1 MSLKYLEDKWDSK
14 LAGSLDEADT
24 LRYRS
29 NLLGSDLC
37 ITNFGGGNTS
47 SKIVQTDPL
56 TGQEVDVLWVKGSG
70 GDLGSMERDGFARLY
85 MDKFLAL
92 KDRYRGEDCED
103 EMVDYYPLCRFG
115 LHDRPA
121 SIDTP
126 LHGLMPFKHIDH
138 THPDWGIALAATA
151 NGQRQLAEFNKR
163 FDYHLI
169 WLPWRRPGYEL
180 GVMLAEALEAN
191 PQADGIIL
199 ASHGLMT
206 WGEDQYECYRSTIE
220 IIDALGQFVVEKI
233 EASGQEL
240 FGGARCQPRADRRE
254 VASRILPFVRGRIGQ
269 APSVRQ
275 LADSG
280 QARGLIG
287 QLVDLP
293 EVLRFVCSRDA
304 QRLAYQGTSCPDHF
318 IRTKVRPF
326 HVDWDPQKGDLDSLK
341 EAVETGL
348 TQYRR
353 DYADYYEAHKT
364 AGSPAMRDPNPTV
377 VLIPGLDM
385 LSFGK
390 SKKEA
395 RITGEFYVN
404 AIHVMEGATALADG
418 TTDEGI
424 DPDWVMNNYVALPPA
439 EAFGIEYWALEEAKL
454 QRQPPEKEMA
464 RRVAVV
470 VGGGCGIGREFCN
483 RLAREGAHIVVADR
497 DESAARET
505 TDQLKQNFGEDVAL
519 AVSLDIT
526 QRETV
531 TKAMRE
537 AALHFGGVD
546 DLINTAA
553 IFIPPDRGDSFL
565 DATWDTVLKVNVTG
579 NIVLVEEFA
588 ALIGEQGS
596 EGSVLLTSSA
606 NAVVPKVGSEP
617 YDASK
622 AAVNHLIRELA
633 VRYAPMIRVN
643 GISPATVIEG
653 SSMFPRERVTASL
666 NKYGIAFDKGEETEA
681 LIEKL
686 AEFYARRT
694 LTHRPIRPRDVVE
707 AGYFLISPRSNRT
720 TGHVIPVDGGLKEAF
735 LR

>member
-1 MSLKYLEDKWDSK
+1 MSLKYLEDKWDPK
-14 LAGSLDEADT
+14 LAESLDETDT

-29 NLLGSDLC
+29 NLLGSDLR

-47 SKIVQTDPL
+47 SKVRQTDPL
-56 TGQEVDVLWVKGSG
+56 TGQEVEVLWVKGSG
-70 GDLGSMERDGFARLY
+70 GDLGSMGRDGFARLY

-92 KDRYRGEDCED
+92 KDRYRGSDYED
-103 EMVDYYPLCRFG
+103 EMVGYYPLCRFG

-151 NGQRQLAEFNKR
+151 NGRKLLAEFNR
-163 FDYHLI
+163 QFDHHLM

-180 GVMLAEALEAN
+180 GVMLAEALKTD
-191 PQADGIIL
+191 PQANGIIL

-206 WGEDQYECYRSTIE
+206 WGDDQYGCYRSTIE
-220 IIDALGQFVVEKI
+220 IIDALGRFVAGKI
-233 EASGQEL
+233 EAVGEEL
-240 FGGARCQPRADRRE
+240 FGGECCQPRADRRE
-254 VASRILPFVRGRIGQ
+254 VASQVLPFVRGLVGE
-269 APSVRQ
+269 AK
-275 LADSG
+275 
-280 QARGLIG
+280 GLIG

-304 QRLAYQGTSCPDHF
+304 QRLAFQGTSCPDHF

-326 HVDWDPQKGDLDSLK
+326 NVDWDPQKGDLDSLK
-341 EAVETGL
+341 ESIATGL

-353 DYADYYEAHKT
+353 DYADYYDSHKT
-364 AGSPAMRDPNPTV
+364 ADSPAMRDPNPTV
-377 VLIPGLDM
+377 VLIPGVGM

-418 TTDEGI
+418 TMDEGI
-424 DPDWVMNNYVALPPA
+424 DPDRVVNNYVALSPE

-464 RRVAVV
+464 RRVAMV
-470 VGGGCGIGREFCN
+470 VGGGSGIGREFCT
-483 RLAREGAHIVVADR
+483 RLAHEGAHVVVADR
-497 DESAARET
+497 NQEAAQETVDE
-505 TDQLKQNFGEDVAL
+505 LKRHFGGDVAL
-519 AVSLDIT
+519 ALPLDIT
-526 QRETV
+526 RRGTV
-531 TKAMRE
+531 AKALRE
-537 AALHFGGVD
+537 AAMYFGGVD
-546 DLINTAA
+546 DLVNTAA
-553 IFIPPDRGDSFL
+553 VFIPPDRGDGFL
-565 DATWDTVLKVNVTG
+565 DATWDTVLKVNVIG
-579 NIVLVEEFA
+579 NIILVEEFA
-588 ALIGEQGS
+588 VLIGEQGS

-606 NAVVPKVGSEP
+606 NAVVPKTGSEP

-633 VRYAPMIRVN
+633 IRYAPAIRVN

-653 SSMFPRERVTASL
+653 SSMFPRERVMASL
-666 NKYGIAFDKGEETEA
+666 SKYNISFDESEEAMA

-686 AEFYARRT
+686 AGYYAQRT
-694 LTHRPIRPRDVVE
+694 LTGRPIRPRDVVE
-707 AGYFLISPRSNRT
+707 AGYFLLSPRSDRT

>member
-1 MSLKYLEDKWDSK
+1 
-14 LAGSLDEADT
+14 
-24 LRYRS
+24 
-29 NLLGSDLC
+29 
-37 ITNFGGGNTS
+37 
-47 SKIVQTDPL
+47 
-56 TGQEVDVLWVKGSG
+56 
-70 GDLGSMERDGFARLY
+70 
-85 MDKFLAL
+85 
-92 KDRYRGEDCED
+92 
-103 EMVDYYPLCRFG
+103 
-115 LHDRPA
+115 
-121 SIDTP
+121 
-126 LHGLMPFKHIDH
+126 MPFKHIDH

-151 NGQRQLAEFNKR
+151 NGQQQLVEFNRR
-163 FDYHLI
+163 FDRHLI
-169 WLPWRRPGYEL
+169 WVPWRRPGYEL

-191 PQADGIIL
+191 PQADGIVL

-206 WGEDQYECYRSTIE
+206 WGDDQYECYRSTIE

-233 EASGQEL
+233 EAIGQEL
-240 FGGARCQPRADRRE
+240 FGGPRCRPRDDRRE
-254 VASRILPFVRGRIGQ
+254 VASRILPFVRGRVGQ
-269 APSVRQ
+269 APSTG
-275 LADSG
+275 SG
-280 QARGLIG
+280 QAQGLIG

-293 EVLRFVCSRDA
+293 EALRFVCSRDA

-326 HVDWDPQKGDLDSLK
+326 YVDWDPQKGDLDSLK

-348 TQYRR
+348 AQYRR
-353 DYADYYEAHKT
+353 DYAGYYQAHQT
-364 AGSPAMRDPNPTV
+364 ADSPAMRDPNPTV
-377 VLIPGLDM
+377 VLIPGLGM

-418 TTDEGI
+418 TMDEDI
-424 DPDWVMNNYVALPPA
+424 DPDRVVNNYVALSPA

-470 VGGGCGIGREFCN
+470 VGGGCGIGREFCT
-483 RLAREGAHIVVADR
+483 RLVREGAHVVVADQN
-497 DESAARET
+497 EVATQET
-505 TDQLKQNFGEDVAL
+505 TDQLKQSFGEDVAL

-526 QRETV
+526 LRETV
-531 TKAMRE
+531 TKALRE
-537 AALHFGGVD
+537 VALHFGGVD

-553 IFIPPDRGDSFL
+553 VFLPPDRGDSFL
-565 DATWDTVLKVNVTG
+565 DATWDTVLKINVTG
-579 NIVLVEEFA
+579 NIILVEEFA

-606 NAVVPKVGSEP
+606 NAVVPKIGSEP

-622 AAVNHLIRELA
+622 AAVSHLIRELA
-633 VRYAPMIRVN
+633 VRYAPKIRVN

-653 SSMFPRERVTASL
+653 SSMFPRERVMASL
-666 NKYGIAFDKGEETEA
+666 SKYNIDFDENEETGA
-681 LIEKL
+681 LVEKL
-686 AEFYARRT
+686 AGFYARRT

-707 AGYFLISPRSNRT
+707 AGYFLVSPRSNRT

>member
-1 MSLKYLEDKWDSK
+1 MSLKYLKDKWDPK
-14 LAGSLDEADT
+14 LAGNLNEADALT
-24 LRYRS
+24 YRS
-29 NLLGSDLC
+29 NLLGSDLR

-56 TGQEVDVLWVKGSG
+56 TGQQVEVLWVKGSG
-70 GDLGSMERDGFARLY
+70 GDLGSMKRDGFARLY

-92 KDRYRGEDCED
+92 KGRYRGKDNED
-103 EMVDYYPLCRFG
+103 EMVGYYPLCRFG

-151 NGQRQLAEFNKR
+151 NGRKLLAEFNRR
-163 FDYHLI
+163 FDRHLI
-169 WLPWRRPGYEL
+169 WVPWRRPGYEL

-191 PQADGIIL
+191 PQADGIVL

-206 WGEDQYECYRSTIE
+206 WGDDQYECYRSTIE

-240 FGGARCQPRADRRE
+240 FGGPRCRPRDDRRE
-254 VASRILPFVRGRIGQ
+254 VASRILPFVRGRVGQ
-269 APSVRQ
+269 APSTG
-275 LADSG
+275 SG
-280 QARGLIG
+280 QAQGLIG

-293 EVLRFVCSRDA
+293 EALRFVCSRDA

-326 HVDWDPQKGDLDSLK
+326 YVDWNPQKGDLDALK

-348 TQYRR
+348 AQYRR
-353 DYADYYEAHKT
+353 DYADYYQAHQT
-364 AGSPAMRDPNPTV
+364 ADSPAMRDPNPTV
-377 VLIPGLDM
+377 VLIPGLGM

-418 TTDEGI
+418 TMDEDI
-424 DPDWVMNNYVALPPA
+424 DPDRVVNNYLALSPA

-470 VGGGCGIGREFCN
+470 VGGGCGIGREFCT
-483 RLAREGAHIVVADR
+483 RLVREGAHVVVADQN
-497 DESAARET
+497 EVATQET
-505 TDQLKQNFGEDVAL
+505 TDQLKQSFGEDVAL

-526 QRETV
+526 LRETV
-531 TKAMRE
+531 TKALRE

-553 IFIPPDRGDSFL
+553 VFLPPDRGDSFL
-565 DATWDTVLKVNVTG
+565 DATWDTVLKINVTG
-579 NIVLVEEFA
+579 NIILVEEFA

-606 NAVVPKVGSEP
+606 NAVVPKIGSEP

-622 AAVNHLIRELA
+622 AAVSHLIRELA
-633 VRYAPMIRVN
+633 VRYAPKIRVN

-653 SSMFPRERVTASL
+653 SSMFPRERVMASL
-666 NKYGIAFDKGEETEA
+666 SKYNIDFDENEETGA
-681 LIEKL
+681 LVEKL
-686 AEFYARRT
+686 AGFYARRT
-694 LTHRPIRPRDVVE
+694 LTHRPIRPLDVVE
-707 AGYFLISPRSNRT
+707 AGYFLVSPRSNRT

>member
-1 MSLKYLEDKWDSK
+1 MSLKYLEDKWDSR
-14 LAGSLDEADT
+14 LAESLDEADT

-29 NLLGSDLC
+29 NLLGSDLR

-56 TGQEVDVLWVKGSG
+56 TGQEVEVLWVKGSG
-70 GDLGSMERDGFARLY
+70 GDLGSMGRDGFARLY

-92 KDRYRGEDCED
+92 KDRYRGIDYED
-103 EMVDYYPLCRFG
+103 EIVDYYPLCRFG

-151 NGQRQLAEFNKR
+151 NGQRQLAEFNR
-163 FDYHLI
+163 QFNHHLI
-169 WLPWRRPGYEL
+169 WVPWRRPGYHL

-206 WGEDQYECYRSTIE
+206 WGEDQYECYRNTIE
-220 IIDALGQFVVEKI
+220 IVDALGQFVVEKI
-233 EASGQEL
+233 EARREEL
-240 FGGARCQPRADRRE
+240 FGGARCRPRDDRRE
-254 VASRILPFVRGRIGQ
+254 VASGILPFVRGRVGQ
-269 APSVRQ
+269 APS
-275 LADSG
+275 AGSG

-304 QRLAYQGTSCPDHF
+304 QRLAYQSTSCPDHF

-326 HVDWDPQKGDLDSLK
+326 YVDWDPQKGDLDSLK

-348 TQYRR
+348 VQYRQ
-353 DYADYYEAHKT
+353 DYVDYYEAHKT
-364 AGSPAMRDPNPTV
+364 ADSPGMRDPNPTV
-377 VLIPGLDM
+377 VLIPGLGM

-418 TTDEGI
+418 TKDESI
-424 DPDWVMNNYVALPPA
+424 DPDRVVNNYVALAPA

-470 VGGGCGIGREFCN
+470 VGGGCGVGREFCA
-483 RLAREGAHIVVADR
+483 RLAREGAHVVVADR
-497 DESAARET
+497 NEDAAQGT
-505 TDQLKQNFGEDVAL
+505 ADNLKQRFSGDVGL

-526 QRETV
+526 RRETV
-531 TKAMRE
+531 TMALRE

-553 IFIPPDRGDSFL
+553 VFVPPDRGDSFL
-565 DATWDTVLKVNVTG
+565 DATWDATLKTNVTG
-579 NIVLVEEFA
+579 NIILVEEFA
-588 ALIGEQGS
+588 KIISEQDS

-617 YDASK
+617 YDVSK
-622 AAVNHLIRELA
+622 AAVSHLIRELA
-633 VRYAPMIRVN
+633 IRYAPAIRVN

-653 SSMFPRERVTASL
+653 SSMFLRERVMASL
-666 NKYGIAFDKGEETEA
+666 NKYGIAFDKGEETEV

-686 AEFYARRT
+686 AGFYARRT

-707 AGYFLISPRSNRT
+707 AGYFLVSPRSDRT